1 MSDQPKYQVSF
12 PGQFSATQIAVGEGN
27 TLHQT
32 VSPTVRERL
41 DDAELAE
48 LEGRLRELR
57 ESVAALCDADRRAEA
72 LQHVDELQAATLA
85 ADEPEP
91 GRMARVYR
99 WFLDNAPALA
109 ESVSTLLLGPLVGKL
124 IGGGTGAMI
133 AALDTGHPKSEGSD
147 AGAS

>member
-27 TLHQT
+27 TLQQT

-41 DDAELAE
+41 DASELAE
-48 LEGRLRELR
+48 LEGRLRDLR
-57 ESVAALCDADRRAEA
+57 QAVAGWSETDRRGEA
-72 LQHVDELQAATLA
+72 LQRVDELQAATLA

-91 GRMARVYR
+91 GRLARVYR

-109 ESVSTLLLGPLVGKL
+109 ESVSTLLLGPVVGKL
-124 IGGGTGAMI
+124 IGGGTGAMA
-133 AALDTGHPKSEGSD
+133 AALNAGHPD
-147 AGAS
+147 ASHDSS